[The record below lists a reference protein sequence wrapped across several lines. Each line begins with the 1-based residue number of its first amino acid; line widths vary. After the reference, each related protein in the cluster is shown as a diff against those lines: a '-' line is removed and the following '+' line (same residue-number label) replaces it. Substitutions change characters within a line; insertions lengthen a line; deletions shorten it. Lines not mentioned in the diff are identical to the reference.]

1 MNPCHEGNAIERRV
15 EDRRRWPG
23 AGPTEC
29 KEHEYTMWEK
39 RTDAIR
45 GVLGAKRIIR
55 TDELRRAVESIEP
68 AQYKQL
74 SYYERWITAIE
85 ALLIEK
91 GLLTREEIDRKMAE
105 WVTCQS

>member
-1 MNPCHEGNAIERRV
+1 MQRRV
-15 EDRRRWPG
+15 HDRGGWTE
-23 AGPTEC
+23 AGPIDRA
-29 KEHEYTMWEK
+29 EHEYSMWEK

-68 AQYKQL
+68 DQYGRL
-74 SYYERWITAIE
+74 SYYERWIVAIE

-91 GLLTREEIDRKMAE
+91 GLLTRQEIDRKMEE